1 MKSRTIGVAA
11 TATMCMSLTAAA
23 CASSGTSAS
32 SVPSHSPAA
41 AGSGRPSAAGS
52 GAPATA
58 GSGAPATAGSG
69 VAVKT
74 GAFGAACAKVPAT
87 GMGSFSAMAAAPVAT
102 AASHN
107 PLLSELADAVQA
119 AGLTSTLN
127 SARSITVFAPDNA
140 AFAALGRGNLSTL
153 MASRSDL
160 IKVLQFHVVNG
171 RQTPADLASG
181 KHLTTLLGTTIVP
194 SMSGGSYLVNNAR
207 VICGNVQTANATVYI
222 INKVL
227 VPLP

>member
-11 TATMCMSLTAAA
+11 TATICMSLTAAA

-32 SVPSHSPAA
+32 SLPSHSPAA

-58 GSGAPATAGSG
+58 GSGAPAAAGSG

-107 PLLSELADAVQA
+107 PLLSELAEAVHA

-153 MASRSDL
+153 MARRSDL

>member
-1 MKSRTIGVAA
+1 
-11 TATMCMSLTAAA
+11 
-23 CASSGTSAS
+23 
-32 SVPSHSPAA
+32 
-41 AGSGRPSAAGS
+41 
-52 GAPATA
+52 
-58 GSGAPATAGSG
+58 
-69 VAVKT
+69 
-74 GAFGAACAKVPAT
+74 
-87 GMGSFSAMAAAPVAT
+87 MGSFSAMAAVPVAT